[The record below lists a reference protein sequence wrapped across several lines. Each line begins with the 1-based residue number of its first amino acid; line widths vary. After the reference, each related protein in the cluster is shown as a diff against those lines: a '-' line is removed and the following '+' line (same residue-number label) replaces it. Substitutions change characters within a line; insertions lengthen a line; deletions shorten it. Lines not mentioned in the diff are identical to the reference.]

1 MSIDLSK
8 AFAQWISCGTLVW
21 NSAVS
26 GAVRCGLEYAPG
38 ESVSEIVT
46 GRGRAIL
53 LRPARRPLPEL
64 LRRKYPH
71 LASWQ
76 ILNVDFG
83 SDETIREALTS
94 PLIATQR
101 DRQGGLVAATGVQI
115 AGVLDDVFGTAAAE
129 QLGPTWW
136 AGLPRLAVWAP
147 TARLVAL
154 KLYDTAAGASHQVIP
169 MERDCA
175 TGIWSARGH
184 ADWKNRFY
192 TFVVTV
198 YAPSS
203 QAIVTNEV
211 TDPYSLALSAD
222 SGRSQLVDLKD
233 PALAPR
239 GWQTLP
245 MPQPVRQDQAS
256 VYELHIRDFSASD
269 ATVSAGLRGTYSA
282 FSVKDSAGMRVLR
295 ELASDGLTHVQLMPA
310 FDFATVLERR
320 EDQMDLPGE
329 LASLPPDS
337 GLQQERVA
345 AIKDWDAFNWGYDP
359 LHYTVPEGSY
369 ASDPDGWPRIREF
382 RGMIAALTEVGLR
395 VVMDV
400 VYSHTHAAGQGPG
413 SVLDRI
419 VPGYY
424 HRLRDDGTVFT
435 GTSGPDTAPERL
447 MMGKLV
453 VDSVITWARD
463 YKISGFRFDLMGFHP
478 KANVLDVRAA
488 LDSLKEIDGTS
499 TLLYG
504 EGWNFGEVADGA
516 RFVQATQRNMAG
528 TGIGTFNDLL
538 RDAVR
543 GGSLFDDDPRAQGFG
558 SGLFT
563 APNGAAVNGDLDSQ
577 RVRLMRYQDLIQVGL
592 AGNLKCY
599 TLADPA
605 EGGVAQKRLGYGA
618 EPGEAITYVDCHDNQ
633 TLFDSLAHK
642 LPRSTPMADRVRM
655 QSLSLAIVLLSQGTA
670 FVLAGSERLRSK
682 SLDRNSYNSGD
693 WFNRLLWDCEHGNGF
708 GGGLPPAPDNQAYW
722 KFDKSLL
729 ADPRLIPD
737 CAAINAAVGQ
747 FREFLRIRQSSPAF
761 SLGSAEEICKRL
773 SYLPGKGTE
782 TPGVISMRID
792 TSGIDPNWNA
802 ILTIFNARPQ
812 THIQPIHVPAGAVV
826 ALHPVQVSSIDPVVR
841 RSVFNAADG
850 TLEVPPRTTAVFT
863 QS

>member
-115 AGVLDDVFGTAAAE
+115 AGVRDDGFGTAAAE

-192 TFVVTV
+192 TFVVTG

-245 MPQPVRQDQAS
+245 MPQSVRQDQAS

-269 ATVSAGLRGTYSA
+269 ATVSAGLRGTA
-282 FSVKDSAGMRVLR
+282 
-295 ELASDGLTHVQLMPA
+295 
-310 FDFATVLERR
+310 
-320 EDQMDLPGE
+320 
-329 LASLPPDS
+329 
-337 GLQQERVA
+337 
-345 AIKDWDAFNWGYDP
+345 
-359 LHYTVPEGSY
+359 
-369 ASDPDGWPRIREF
+369 
-382 RGMIAALTEVGLR
+382 
-395 VVMDV
+395 
-400 VYSHTHAAGQGPG
+400 
-413 SVLDRI
+413 
-419 VPGYY
+419 
-424 HRLRDDGTVFT
+424 
-435 GTSGPDTAPERL
+435 
-447 MMGKLV
+447 
-453 VDSVITWARD
+453 
-463 YKISGFRFDLMGFHP
+463 
-478 KANVLDVRAA
+478 
-488 LDSLKEIDGTS
+488 
-499 TLLYG
+499 
-504 EGWNFGEVADGA
+504 
-516 RFVQATQRNMAG
+516 
-528 TGIGTFNDLL
+528 
-538 RDAVR
+538 
-543 GGSLFDDDPRAQGFG
+543 
-558 SGLFT
+558 
-563 APNGAAVNGDLDSQ
+563 
-577 RVRLMRYQDLIQVGL
+577 
-592 AGNLKCY
+592 
-599 TLADPA
+599 
-605 EGGVAQKRLGYGA
+605 
-618 EPGEAITYVDCHDNQ
+618 
-633 TLFDSLAHK
+633 
-642 LPRSTPMADRVRM
+642 
-655 QSLSLAIVLLSQGTA
+655 
-670 FVLAGSERLRSK
+670 
-682 SLDRNSYNSGD
+682 
-693 WFNRLLWDCEHGNGF
+693 
-708 GGGLPPAPDNQAYW
+708 
-722 KFDKSLL
+722 
-729 ADPRLIPD
+729 
-737 CAAINAAVGQ
+737 
-747 FREFLRIRQSSPAF
+747 
-761 SLGSAEEICKRL
+761 
-773 SYLPGKGTE
+773 
-782 TPGVISMRID
+782 
-792 TSGIDPNWNA
+792 
-802 ILTIFNARPQ
+802 
-812 THIQPIHVPAGAVV
+812 
-826 ALHPVQVSSIDPVVR
+826 
-841 RSVFNAADG
+841 
-850 TLEVPPRTTAVFT
+850 
-863 QS
+863 

>member
-1 MSIDLSK
+1 
-8 AFAQWISCGTLVW
+8 
-21 NSAVS
+21 
-26 GAVRCGLEYAPG
+26 
-38 ESVSEIVT
+38 
-46 GRGRAIL
+46 
-53 LRPARRPLPEL
+53 LPEL

-76 ILNVDFG
+76 RLDVDFG

-136 AGLPRLAVWAP
+136 AGLPRLTVWAP

-154 KLYDTAAGASHQVIP
+154 KLYDTAAGVSHHVIP

-175 TGIWSARGH
+175 TGIWSVRGH
-184 ADWKNRFY
+184 AGWKNRFY

-198 YAPSS
+198 YAPSA

-245 MPQPVRQDQAS
+245 MLQPIRQDQAS
-256 VYELHIRDFSASD
+256 IYELHIRDFSASD

-282 FSVKDSAGMRVLR
+282 FSVKDSAGMRMLR
-295 ELASDGLTHVQLMPA
+295 ELAADGLTHVQLMPA

-337 GLQQERVA
+337 GLQQERVS
-345 AIKDWDAFNWGYDP
+345 AIKDRDAFNWGYDP

-400 VYSHTHAAGQGPG
+400 VYSHTHAEGQDPG

-478 KANVLDVRAA
+478 KANILDVRAA
-488 LDSLKEIDGTS
+488 LDSFKEIDGTS
-499 TLLYG
+499 ILLYG

-543 GGSLFDDDPRAQGFG
+543 GGGLFDDDPRAQGFG

-563 APNGAAVNGDLDSQ
+563 APNGAAVNGDPGSQ
-577 RVRLMRYQDLIQVGL
+577 RVRLMCYQDLIKVGL
-592 AGNLKCY
+592 AGNLKSY
-599 TLADPA
+599 TPTGPA
-605 EGGVAQKRLGYGA
+605 EGGVAQECLGYGA

-655 QSLSLAIVLLSQGTA
+655 QSLSLAIVLLSQGPA

-682 SLDRNSYNSGD
+682 SLDRNSYNSSD

-722 KFDKSLL
+722 RFDKPLL

-737 CAAINAAVGQ
+737 CVAINAAVGQ
-747 FREFLRIRQSSPAF
+747 FREFLRIRHSSPAF

-773 SYLPGKGTE
+773 SFLSGKGTE
-782 TPGVISMRID
+782 TPGVIAMRID
-792 TSGIDPNWNA
+792 TSGIDPRWKA

-826 ALHPVQVSSIDPVVR
+826 ALHPVQASSIDPVVR

-850 TLEVPPRTTAVFT
+850 TLEVPLRTVAVFT
-863 QS
+863 QSYRN

>member
-1 MSIDLSK
+1 
-8 AFAQWISCGTLVW
+8 
-21 NSAVS
+21 
-26 GAVRCGLEYAPG
+26 
-38 ESVSEIVT
+38 
-46 GRGRAIL
+46 
-53 LRPARRPLPEL
+53 
-64 LRRKYPH
+64 
-71 LASWQ
+71 
-76 ILNVDFG
+76 
-83 SDETIREALTS
+83 
-94 PLIATQR
+94 
-101 DRQGGLVAATGVQI
+101 
-115 AGVLDDVFGTAAAE
+115 
-129 QLGPTWW
+129 
-136 AGLPRLAVWAP
+136 
-147 TARLVAL
+147 
-154 KLYDTAAGASHQVIP
+154 
-169 MERDCA
+169 
-175 TGIWSARGH
+175 
-184 ADWKNRFY
+184 
-192 TFVVTV
+192 
-198 YAPSS
+198 
-203 QAIVTNEV
+203 
-211 TDPYSLALSAD
+211 
-222 SGRSQLVDLKD
+222 
-233 PALAPR
+233 
-239 GWQTLP
+239 
-245 MPQPVRQDQAS
+245 
-256 VYELHIRDFSASD
+256 
-269 ATVSAGLRGTYSA
+269 
-282 FSVKDSAGMRVLR
+282 
-295 ELASDGLTHVQLMPA
+295 
-310 FDFATVLERR
+310 
-320 EDQMDLPGE
+320 
-329 LASLPPDS
+329 
-337 GLQQERVA
+337 
-345 AIKDWDAFNWGYDP
+345 
-359 LHYTVPEGSY
+359 
-369 ASDPDGWPRIREF
+369 
-382 RGMIAALTEVGLR
+382 
-395 VVMDV
+395 
-400 VYSHTHAAGQGPG
+400 
-413 SVLDRI
+413 
-419 VPGYY
+419 
-424 HRLRDDGTVFT
+424 
-435 GTSGPDTAPERL
+435 